1 MSKKSSALAAAG
13 ILAAAVVLSGF
24 SIYKDSHQ
32 KNSTDGTIT
41 LRMAQTSSQT
51 GAIGQAMDHFADRI
65 YEETGGKY
73 KIETYHNG
81 QLGAEIDTIEGCQMG
96 TIDIAV
102 VNQSTIGN
110 FISDFQALDIPYL
123 ITSTDQADAVFLG
136 DIGTRFLDK
145 LSGVQLYG
153 LGIWES
159 GFRNLTNSKRDIN
172 SVDDVS
178 GLKIRTMEN
187 QVHIAF
193 WKAMG
198 ADATPMSWGEA
209 YTALQQGAL
218 DGQENPATVILTN
231 NVAQV
236 NNHLAMTE
244 HAYSTVFLVMS
255 PETWASFDDET
266 KETFKRV
273 MAECSIEEREISR
286 KMDSEAVAE
295 LEKQG
300 MKQLVIDL
308 RSNPGGILD
317 SAVAMVDYI
326 LPDDMKNFEK
336 GNGKTLI
343 VYTADKNGDGDTY
356 TASDSHEVDMPI
368 AILVNENSASAS
380 EVFTGALKDYKK
392 AVVVGTTSYGKGIVQ
407 NLIPLGDGSAIKIT
421 TAHYYT
427 PSGFDLHGKG
437 IAPDVEVE
445 LDENL
450 KSQAVVTP
458 EEDNQVQAAVKALEK
473 K

>member
-73 KIETYHNG
+73 KIE
-81 QLGAEIDTIEGCQMG
+81 
-96 TIDIAV
+96 IAV

-236 NNHLAMTE
+236 NKHLAITE

-266 KETFKRV
+266 KQIFTDV
-273 MAECSIEEREISR
+273 MAECSISERELSR
-286 KMDSEAVAE
+286 KMDGEAVDQLKE
-295 LEKQG
+295 QG
-300 MKQLVIDL
+300 MTVTYPDKQQFIDKAADL
-308 RSNPGGILD
+308 YAQWEDQYG
-317 SAVAMVDYI
+317 
-326 LPDDMKNFEK
+326 DMISEIRA
-336 GNGKTLI
+336 L
-343 VYTADKNGDGDTY
+343 
-356 TASDSHEVDMPI
+356 S
-368 AILVNENSASAS
+368 VN
-380 EVFTGALKDYKK
+380 
-392 AVVVGTTSYGKGIVQ
+392 Q
-407 NLIPLGDGSAIKIT
+407 
-421 TAHYYT
+421 
-427 PSGFDLHGKG
+427 
-437 IAPDVEVE
+437 
-445 LDENL
+445 
-450 KSQAVVTP
+450 
-458 EEDNQVQAAVKALEK
+458 
-473 K
+473 

>member
-1 MSKKSSALAAAG
+1 MGEQDKEEIQDSLDKKKEGKGGHFWAGVLTGALIMALAVLLVVGVSAG
-13 ILAAAVVLSGF
+13 IYITGRKMIHTEQSSGGGNGAPGITEGEKATKPDLKKVSSKMQMIQSIIDQVFLYDEDATEVEDYIYRGMMAGLNDPYSVYYNANDYKALQDSTNGSYSGIGAMISQNKTTGLCTIVKVFEGSPALEVGMKPGDIVYKVGDTLVAGESLDVLVSNYIKGKEGTQLQ
-24 SIYKDSHQ
+24 ITVYRADSD
-32 KNSTDGTIT
+32 TYVDMT
-41 LRMAQTSSQT
+41 LTR
-51 GAIGQAMDHFADRI
+51 R
-65 YEETGGKY
+65 
-73 KIETYHNG
+73 KIEVPTVESRMLADNVGYVAVSEFDAITVE
-81 QLGAEIDTIEGCQMG
+81 QFEKSID
-96 TIDIAV
+96 
-102 VNQSTIGN
+102 
-110 FISDFQALDIPYL
+110 
-123 ITSTDQADAVFLG
+123 
-136 DIGTRFLDK
+136 
-145 LSGVQLYG
+145 
-153 LGIWES
+153 
-159 GFRNLTNSKRDIN
+159 
-172 SVDDVS
+172 
-178 GLKIRTMEN
+178 
-187 QVHIAF
+187 
-193 WKAMG
+193 
-198 ADATPMSWGEA
+198 
-209 YTALQQGAL
+209 
-218 DGQENPATVILTN
+218 
-231 NVAQV
+231 
-236 NNHLAMTE
+236 
-244 HAYSTVFLVMS
+244 
-255 PETWASFDDET
+255 
-266 KETFKRV
+266 
-273 MAECSIEEREISR
+273 
-286 KMDSEAVAE
+286 E

-343 VYTADKNGDGDTY
+343 VYTADKNGDGDIY

>member
-1 MSKKSSALAAAG
+1 MGEQDREEIQDSLDKKKERRGGHFWAGVLTGALIMALAVLLVVGVSAG
-13 ILAAAVVLSGF
+13 IYITGRRVIRTEQSSGTGNGAPGITEGEKAAKPDLKKVSSKMQMIQRIIDQVFLYDEDATEVEDYIYRGMMAGLNDPYSVYYNANDYKALQDSTNGSYSGIGAMISQNKNTGLCTIVKVFEGSPALEAGMKPGDIVYKVGDTLVAGESLDVLVSNYIKGKEGTQLQ
-24 SIYKDSHQ
+24 ITVYRADSD
-32 KNSTDGTIT
+32 NYVDMT
-41 LRMAQTSSQT
+41 LTR
-51 GAIGQAMDHFADRI
+51 R
-65 YEETGGKY
+65 
-73 KIETYHNG
+73 KIEVPTVESRMLADNVGYVTVSEFDAITVE
-81 QLGAEIDTIEGCQMG
+81 QFEKAID
-96 TIDIAV
+96 
-102 VNQSTIGN
+102 
-110 FISDFQALDIPYL
+110 
-123 ITSTDQADAVFLG
+123 
-136 DIGTRFLDK
+136 
-145 LSGVQLYG
+145 
-153 LGIWES
+153 
-159 GFRNLTNSKRDIN
+159 
-172 SVDDVS
+172 
-178 GLKIRTMEN
+178 
-187 QVHIAF
+187 
-193 WKAMG
+193 
-198 ADATPMSWGEA
+198 
-209 YTALQQGAL
+209 
-218 DGQENPATVILTN
+218 
-231 NVAQV
+231 
-236 NNHLAMTE
+236 
-244 HAYSTVFLVMS
+244 
-255 PETWASFDDET
+255 
-266 KETFKRV
+266 
-273 MAECSIEEREISR
+273 
-286 KMDSEAVAE
+286 E

-300 MKQLVIDL
+300 MEQLVIDL

-356 TASDSHEVDMPI
+356 TASDGHEVDMPI

>member
-1 MSKKSSALAAAG
+1 MSRKTSALAAAG

-51 GAIGQAMDHFADRI
+51 GAIGQSMDAFADRI
-65 YEETGGKY
+65 YDETGGKY

-110 FISDFQALDIPYL
+110 FINDFQALDIPYL
-123 ITSTDQADAVFLG
+123 ITSTEQADAVFLG

-159 GFRNLTNSKRDIN
+159 GFRNLTNSKRDVN
-172 SVDDVS
+172 SVDDVA

-273 MAECSIEEREISR
+273 MAECSIEERELSR
-286 KMDSEAVAE
+286 KMDSEAVSE

-300 MKQLVIDL
+300 MTVTYPDKQQFIDKAADL
-308 RSNPGGILD
+308 YAQWEEQYGDMISEIRSL
-317 SAVAMVDYI
+317 SA
-326 LPDDMKNFEK
+326 
-336 GNGKTLI
+336 
-343 VYTADKNGDGDTY
+343 
-356 TASDSHEVDMPI
+356 
-368 AILVNENSASAS
+368 EN
-380 EVFTGALKDYKK
+380 
-392 AVVVGTTSYGKGIVQ
+392 
-407 NLIPLGDGSAIKIT
+407 
-421 TAHYYT
+421 
-427 PSGFDLHGKG
+427 
-437 IAPDVEVE
+437 
-445 LDENL
+445 
-450 KSQAVVTP
+450 
-458 EEDNQVQAAVKALEK
+458 
-473 K
+473 